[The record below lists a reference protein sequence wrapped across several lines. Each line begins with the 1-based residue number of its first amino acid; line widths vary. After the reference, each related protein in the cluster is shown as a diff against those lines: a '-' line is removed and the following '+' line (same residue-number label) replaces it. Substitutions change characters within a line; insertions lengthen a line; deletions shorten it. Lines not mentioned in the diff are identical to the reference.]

1 MDDLVRVTHT
11 QSLLIALFATF
22 RDCKGFRDSA
32 KEISKWVQ
40 SPLSYHRRG
49 IMFGQKIV
57 YTPDRSYIK
66 GIVEQIKKRNKIL
79 NEQEEK
85 KKSKLKKKT

>member
-1 MDDLVRVTHT
+1 
-11 QSLLIALFATF
+11 
-22 RDCKGFRDSA
+22 
-32 KEISKWVQ
+32 
-40 SPLSYHRRG
+40 
-49 IMFGQKIV
+49 MFGQKIV